1 MNKNMLE
8 FWGQAFLNAARSQQQ
23 LEDLNKSFGQTT
35 GADNPIMN
43 SFYKASG
50 LSNTAKLNP
59 DGILELAKKSADIY
73 KDFFKA
79 YLTVFD
85 VVPRKEHVQL
95 VKENEELKEKIARQE
110 KIINSYKNLSVKD
123 SFNQEEIVTDLT
135 QIVKNQTQQFQKL
148 VKQVNQFYKKG
159 SKIRNK

>member
-1 MNKNMLE
+1 MDKNLLE

-23 LEDLNKSFGQTT
+23 LDDLNKSFGNST

-43 SFYKASG
+43 SFYKAFG
-50 LSNTAKLNP
+50 LSDTAKLNP
-59 DGILELAKKSADIY
+59 DVILELAKKSADIY
-73 KDFFKA
+73 KDFINA

-85 VVPRKEHVQL
+85 VRTGKETVQL
-95 VKENEELKEKIARQE
+95 VKENEELKEIIARQE
-110 KIINSYKNLSVKD
+110 KIINSYRSLSGKD
-123 SFNQEEIVTDLT
+123 SFNQEEIVNDLT

-148 VKQVNQFYKKG
+148 MKQVNQFYKKG

>member
-1 MNKNMLE
+1 MDKNMLE

-85 VVPRKEHVQL
+85 VVPRKE
-95 VKENEELKEKIARQE
+95 NEELKEKIARQE
-110 KIINSYKNLSVKD
+110 KIINSYKNLSIKD
-123 SFNQEEIVTDLT
+123 SFNQEEIITDLT